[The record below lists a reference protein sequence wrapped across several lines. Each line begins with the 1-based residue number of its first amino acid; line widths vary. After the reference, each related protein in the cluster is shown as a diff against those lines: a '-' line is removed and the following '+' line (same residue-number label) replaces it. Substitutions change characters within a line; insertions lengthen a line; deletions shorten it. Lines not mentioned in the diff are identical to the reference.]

1 MRNLKLS
8 FALIVA
14 IAAIGITAATKA
26 SNLGVKAI
34 TDCFV
39 NLSLTNGAGSTN
51 SLSDGLPAAT
61 AQARAV
67 ATPYVTAVSV
77 IKNKA
82 LCPDTDLFCCAEIQ
96 ITTAA
101 NAPVVTIEGVTN
113 KFAIKQ
119 LYFRN

>member
-26 SNLGVKAI
+26 SNLGTKAI

-39 NLSLTNGAGSTN
+39 NLSLTDGQGATN
-51 SLSDGLPAAT
+51 TLSDGLPAAT
-61 AQARAV
+61 AIARAA
-67 ATPYVTAVSV
+67 ATPYVTAVSSV
-77 IKNKA
+77 KS
-82 LCPDTDLFCCAEIQ
+82 LDQCPLTQFFCCAEIE
-96 ITTAA
+96 ITADEL
-101 NAPVVTIEGVTN
+101 APVVTIDGVTE
-113 KFAIKQ
+113 KFRIKQ